1 MRKIAVLAASLL
13 ALAACS
19 SNDETLSGTTGTGTG
34 TATDTA
40 SGTAG
45 MGTGVSS
52 SELGGAPVPGS
63 ARDFEVNVG
72 DRIFFAYDS
81 SVVDDA
87 GRETLQRQAT
97 WLQQFP
103 DVPVYIEGHTD
114 ATGTREYNLALGER
128 RANAAKNYLFRID
141 QDMEEK
147 HDLADKHPGL
157 VKELAA
163 KIDQWRALY
172 PKDGIVEPKKTA
184 PPGQHA
190 PKNWAEAAIG

>member
-128 RANAAKNYLFRID
+128 RANAAKNYLEALGVPASRLTAVSYG
-141 QDMEEK
+141 EERP
-147 HDLADKHPGL
+147 ADPGDSAD
-157 VKELAA
+157 AA
-163 KIDQWRALY
+163 ALNRRA
-172 PKDGIVEPKKTA
+172 VTVV
-184 PPGQHA
+184 HVT
-190 PKNWAEAAIG
+190 N

>member
-40 SGTAG
+40 SGTPG

-128 RANAAKNYLFRID
+128 RANAAKNYLEALGVPASRLTAVSYG
-141 QDMEEK
+141 EERP
-147 HDLADKHPGL
+147 ADPG
-157 VKELAA
+157 ESADAA
-163 KIDQWRALY
+163 ALNRRA
-172 PKDGIVEPKKTA
+172 VTVV
-184 PPGQHA
+184 
-190 PKNWAEAAIG
+190 NVTN

>member
-13 ALAACS
+13 VLAACS
-19 SNDETLSGTTGTGTG
+19 STEDETLAGTSGAGTGTEG
-34 TATDTA
+34 IGA
-40 SGTAG
+40 GVAG

-52 SELGGAPVPGS
+52 SELGGTPTPGS

-72 DRIFFAYDS
+72 DRIFFGYDS

-114 ATGTREYNLALGER
+114 STGTREYNLALGER
-128 RANAAKNYLFRID
+128 RANAAKNYLEALGVPGSRLTAVSYG
-141 QDMEEK
+141 EERP
-147 HDLADKHPGL
+147 ADPGETPDAHAL
-157 VKELAA
+157 NR
-163 KIDQWRALY
+163 RA
-172 PKDGIVEPKKTA
+172 VTVV
-184 PPGQHA
+184 
-190 PKNWAEAAIG
+190 NVTN

>member
-19 SNDETLSGTTGTGTG
+19 SNDETLSGTTGAGTG

-52 SELGGAPVPGS
+52 SELGGAPEPGS

-128 RANAAKNYLFRID
+128 RANAAKNYLEALGVPAHRLTAVSYG
-141 QDMEEK
+141 EERP
-147 HDLADKHPGL
+147 ADPG
-157 VKELAA
+157 ESADAA
-163 KIDQWRALY
+163 ALNRRA
-172 PKDGIVEPKKTA
+172 VTVV
-184 PPGQHA
+184 HVT
-190 PKNWAEAAIG
+190 N

>member
-19 SNDETLSGTTGTGTG
+19 SNDETLSGTTGTGTD

-40 SGTAG
+40 SGAAG

-128 RANAAKNYLFRID
+128 RANAAKAYLEALGVPASRLTAVSYG
-141 QDMEEK
+141 EERP
-147 HDLADKHPGL
+147 ADPG
-157 VKELAA
+157 ESADAA
-163 KIDQWRALY
+163 ALNRRA
-172 PKDGIVEPKKTA
+172 VTVV
-184 PPGQHA
+184 HVT
-190 PKNWAEAAIG
+190 N

>member
-128 RANAAKNYLFRID
+128 RANAARQYLIAQGIPASRIRTISY
-141 QDMEEK
+141 
-147 HDLADKHPGL
+147 G
-157 VKELAA
+157 KERP
-163 KIDQWRALY
+163 D
-172 PKDGIVEPKKTA
+172 PVGSD
-184 PPGQHA
+184 
-190 PKNWAEAAIG
+190 EAAWARNRRAVTELQ